1 MNIYSSVAQEGIMA
15 RALIVG
21 LIELG
26 SLAIFS
32 ACVAVLTF
40 AIAGDLGP
48 DGGERIGVET
58 EPGRGPRLERRGL
71 RARAFPDRRCQGLH
85 RHSRVRILSRGG
97 FTSAHLAGP
106 ASAG

>member
-1 MNIYSSVAQEGIMA
+1 MA

-40 AIAGDLGP
+40 AIRRGFRPGRGRKNRRRAANSSKEADQDEG
-48 DGGERIGVET
+48 IET
-58 EPGRGPRLERRGL
+58 EP
-71 RARAFPDRRCQGLH
+71 D
-85 RHSRVRILSRGG
+85 
-97 FTSAHLAGP
+97 
-106 ASAG
+106 